1 MKVLYEHHPN
11 LGAAQII
18 VYRSA
23 LAVLFLLC
31 YHGTNLKLLMYDTI
45 DKDSLPAL
53 TSRMVSGNI
62 GIFIIIMSVKYFP
75 LTTLAMIINCA
86 PIVSTFLALPV
97 LGEKLTITKILTLF
111 VAFGG
116 ISLMILGGEEESKL
130 PAYTPTPIIYFAV
143 VIHPFFLAASNLAMR
158 AARKLADS
166 IVTFYMALSL
176 LIVFL
181 LFGLASGVDFWYFYN
196 FSLIDFGC
204 ILVIAV
210 GTICAQTLKFMALK
224 NHTVGGLEPYNF
236 IQPIQ

>member
-1 MKVLYEHHPN
+1 
-11 LGAAQII
+11 
-18 VYRSA
+18 
-23 LAVLFLLC
+23 
-31 YHGTNLKLLMYDTI
+31 
-45 DKDSLPAL
+45 
-53 TSRMVSGNI
+53 
-62 GIFIIIMSVKYFP
+62 
-75 LTTLAMIINCA
+75 
-86 PIVSTFLALPV
+86 
-97 LGEKLTITKILTLF
+97 
-111 VAFGG
+111 
-116 ISLMILGGEEESKL
+116 
-130 PAYTPTPIIYFAV
+130 
-143 VIHPFFLAASNLAMR
+143 MR